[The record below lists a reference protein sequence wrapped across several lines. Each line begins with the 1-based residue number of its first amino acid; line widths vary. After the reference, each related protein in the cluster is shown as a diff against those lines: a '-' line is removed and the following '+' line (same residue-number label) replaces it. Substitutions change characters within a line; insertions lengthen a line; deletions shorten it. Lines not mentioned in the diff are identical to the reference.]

1 MLKVIHVKHIFIY
14 YYFLNCRLSLKEEW
28 RGLRDEEL
36 SKISGIPGCIFV
48 HANGFIGGN
57 KTREG
62 ALQMALQSLKA

>member
-1 MLKVIHVKHIFIY
+1 MQLFIFYSSLLYLK
-14 YYFLNCRLSLKEEW
+14 NCRLSLKEEW

-48 HANGFIGGN
+48 HASGFIGGN